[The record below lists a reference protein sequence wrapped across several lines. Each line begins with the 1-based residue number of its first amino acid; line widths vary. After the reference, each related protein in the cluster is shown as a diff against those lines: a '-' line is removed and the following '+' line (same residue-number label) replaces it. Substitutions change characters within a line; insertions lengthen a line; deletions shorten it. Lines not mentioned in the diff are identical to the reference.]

1 MKNIDE
7 LARELAKLYDIEVI
21 ETPNS
26 HCFVKDNGDI
36 IPFGDPS
43 FWDAFGISFSD
54 RLPYNFE
61 KNIPF
66 IEEVTAFIAKREE
79 EVSFNANKQF
89 SDDVISS
96 ENYQYAMAA

>member
-7 LARELAKLYDIEVI
+7 LARELAKIYDIEVI

-54 RLPYNFE
+54 RLPYAYENSTLISEETVGFVV
-61 KNIPF
+61 KPF
-66 IEEVTAFIAKREE
+66 HPN
-79 EVSFNANKQF
+79 SFKSNSNSLNAINK
-89 SDDVISS
+89 SDSP
-96 ENYQYAMAA
+96 QYAKAA